1 MVIVLQPSIIIA
13 IGPFPQLLLK
23 EDLVGMQLKL
33 GLNIHLERAPESFI
47 FNLSNK
53 QKFELFDI
61 FQTDAI
67 YKVNSYG
74 LTSGGEH
81 DLYISNGCKSNNNNY
96 CKKSSYNSGKINLLG
111 ENGKTNFQV
120 ATYEIYQVVFE

>member
-1 MVIVLQPSIIIA
+1 
-13 IGPFPQLLLK
+13 
-23 EDLVGMQLKL
+23 MQLKL
-33 GLNIHLERAPESFI
+33 GLNIHLERVQESFI

-53 QKFELFDI
+53 QKFELFDK
-61 FQTDAI
+61 FQTDTI
-67 YKVNSYG
+67 YKDNSYG
-74 LTSGGEH
+74 LTFGGEH